1 MKLRIRGNSV
11 RLRLTRSEVAA
22 LAATGT
28 VEESTEFFG
37 SGTFVYAVTAAE
49 GEDVSASFVAGRIN
63 VAIPADTVADW
74 ASGDEVGIEAEC
86 GLLKVLVEKDF
97 NCLTP
102 RDAAE
107 DADTFPHPK
116 SDGEC

>member
-11 RLRLTRSEVAA
+11 RLRLTRTEVAA
-22 LAATGT
+22 LAATGI
-28 VEESTEFFG
+28 VEESTEFLG
-37 SGTFVYAVTAAE
+37 SETFVYAVSASESA
-49 GEDVSASFVAGRIN
+49 DVSANFVDGRIN
-63 VAIPADTVADW
+63 VAIPADKVAAW
-74 ASGDEVGIEAEC
+74 ASGDEVGIAAEC

-102 RDAAE
+102 RDADE

>member
-11 RLRLTRSEVAA
+11 RLRLTRTEVAA
-22 LAATGT
+22 LAATGI
-28 VEESTEFFG
+28 VEESTEFLG
-37 SGTFVYAVTAAE
+37 SGTFVYAVTAAD
-49 GEDVSASFVAGRIN
+49 GEDVSASFVDGRVE
-63 VAIPADTVADW
+63 VAIPSDRVASW
-74 ASGDEVGIEAEC
+74 SSGDDVGIAAEC

-102 RDAAE
+102 RDTAE